1 MQRFSLSFL
10 GRQGLRSTTAAVGS
24 LLVGLLLPAVLKAG
38 EFDWMVREF
47 SRETGMKPT
56 HIPFFGLAKFVV
68 AVGHPAG
75 TSELNLAIFE
85 NADVD
90 AARFSRIT
98 DDAVGSTW
106 KPMVRLRSKSG
117 ESTNIYARPSGKEM
131 RVLIATLDHGDATF
145 VEVRVQPEALLRF
158 VDEHKD
164 GRGHEN

>member
-1 MQRFSLSFL
+1 MQRFSKIFSRGFA
-10 GRQGLRSTTAAVGS
+10 LRASLAVAAV
-24 LLVGLLLPAVLKAG
+24 LLLGLSLPTALQAG

-75 TSELNLAIFE
+75 TSELNLAVFE
-85 NADVD
+85 DADLD
-90 AARFSRIT
+90 AARFSQIT
-98 DDAVGSTW
+98 DAAVGSCW
-106 KPMVRLRSKSG
+106 KPMVRVRSKSG

-145 VEVRVQPEALLRF
+145 VEVRVEPEALMRF

-164 GRGHEN
+164 GHEHWN